1 MTTNNQNAVTVTV
14 TGAGGQIGYSLLFR
28 IAKGEVF
35 GDRVVNLRL
44 LETEQGLQA
53 ARGVAL
59 ELADCAFP
67 LLGEVTITAEL
78 DEGFKDA
85 NAVFLVGAKPRQQ
98 GEERA
103 DLLAAHGKIF
113 GPQGKAIAEHA
124 ADDVRVIVVG
134 NPANTNAAIVAAHAE
149 GLDPRRVTALTR
161 LDHNRGLAQVADKL
175 GVAVRDLKNMTVWGN
190 HSASQ
195 FPDVTELT
203 LNGEK
208 VADKLDAAWVNDE
221 FIPRVA
227 KRGAEIIEVR
237 GRSSAASAA
246 SGALDHMRDWVNGTA
261 EGDWVSVALPSDGSY
276 GIPEGLVFSFPCR
289 SVNGEWE
296 IVQGLEISPAQ
307 QERIDANI
315 KELQEEKAA
324 VVEAGLL

>member
-1 MTTNNQNAVTVTV
+1 
-14 TGAGGQIGYSLLFR
+14 
-28 IAKGEVF
+28 
-35 GDRVVNLRL
+35 
-44 LETEQGLQA
+44 
-53 ARGVAL
+53 
-59 ELADCAFP
+59 
-67 LLGEVTITAEL
+67 
-78 DEGFKDA
+78 
-85 NAVFLVGAKPRQQ
+85 
-98 GEERA
+98 
-103 DLLAAHGKIF
+103 
-113 GPQGKAIAEHA
+113 
-124 ADDVRVIVVG
+124 
-134 NPANTNAAIVAAHAE
+134 
-149 GLDPRRVTALTR
+149 
-161 LDHNRGLAQVADKL
+161 
-175 GVAVRDLKNMTVWGN
+175 MTVWGN

-195 FPDVTELT
+195 FPDIAELT

-208 VADKLDAAWVNDE
+208 VADKLDTAWVNDE

-246 SGALDHMRDWVNGTA
+246 SAALDHMRDWVNGTA

-289 SVNGEWE
+289 SVDGEWE

>member
-44 LETEQGLQA
+44 LETEQGVQA

-67 LLGEVTITAEL
+67 LLGEVSITTEL
-78 DEGFKDA
+78 SEGFKDA
-85 NAVFLVGAKPRQQ
+85 NAVFLVGAKPRQK

-103 DLLAAHGKIF
+103 DLLTANGKIF

-195 FPDVTELT
+195 FPDVAELT

-246 SGALDHMRDWVNGTA
+246 SAALDHMRDWVNGTA

-289 SVNGEWE
+289 SVDGEWE

-324 VVEAGLL
+324 VEEAGLL

>member
-1 MTTNNQNAVTVTV
+1 M
-14 TGAGGQIGYSLLFR
+14 
-28 IAKGEVF
+28 
-35 GDRVVNLRL
+35 
-44 LETEQGLQA
+44 
-53 ARGVAL
+53 
-59 ELADCAFP
+59 
-67 LLGEVTITAEL
+67 
-78 DEGFKDA
+78 
-85 NAVFLVGAKPRQQ
+85 
-98 GEERA
+98 
-103 DLLAAHGKIF
+103 
-113 GPQGKAIAEHA
+113 
-124 ADDVRVIVVG
+124 
-134 NPANTNAAIVAAHAE
+134 
-149 GLDPRRVTALTR
+149 
-161 LDHNRGLAQVADKL
+161 
-175 GVAVRDLKNMTVWGN
+175 
-190 HSASQ
+190 
-195 FPDVTELT
+195 T

-208 VADKLDAAWVNDE
+208 VADKLDEAWVNEE

-246 SGALDHMRDWVNGTA
+246 NGALDHMRDWVNGTA

-307 QERIDANI
+307 QERIDANV

>member
-1 MTTNNQNAVTVTV
+1 M
-14 TGAGGQIGYSLLFR
+14 
-28 IAKGEVF
+28 
-35 GDRVVNLRL
+35 
-44 LETEQGLQA
+44 
-53 ARGVAL
+53 
-59 ELADCAFP
+59 
-67 LLGEVTITAEL
+67 
-78 DEGFKDA
+78 
-85 NAVFLVGAKPRQQ
+85 
-98 GEERA
+98 
-103 DLLAAHGKIF
+103 
-113 GPQGKAIAEHA
+113 
-124 ADDVRVIVVG
+124 RVIVVG

-161 LDHNRGLAQVADKL
+161 LDHNRGLAQVAEKL

-195 FPDVTELT
+195 FPDVAELT

-208 VADKLDAAWVNDE
+208 VADKLDEAWVNEE

-246 SGALDHMRDWVNGTA
+246 NGALDHMRDWVNGTA

-296 IVQGLEISPAQ
+296 IVQGLDISPAQ